1 MKKQANGPIDVDA
14 SNRAIWDRH
23 HAAAVGNFLMSA
35 AAGAGGMGLFHMLRR
50 AKKKLETQ
58 FPAKKVDY
66 DAIASAPYLPP
77 GEPEKLA
84 EEIGPLSLA
93 QKALFYGMPAA
104 GAGIGAYLNARR
116 TKGNKLRAAL
126 SGAAMGGGLGLAGGL
141 ATTNFGKLV
150 REAPFSPPPPQ
161 TDSYGLNEG
170 LFGLTPR
177 GAAIP
182 AGLFAGGYLAHKVL
196 DDHDEKKKEQANVN
210 AIQNARQEY
219 FDALIADEK
228 AAEAL
233 DAAFEKISGWGDW
246 AIPTEAFT
254 GRQQSAPTTGGGIDL
269 KQNEGIMNKPF
280 DLVSLGVALTTLAS
294 LGAAGVGGTYMYNK
308 TKSKSDAKQLARA
321 RIARERLSSLP
332 GAWID
337 PREVANVKSLASG
350 NQPAA
355 GV

>member
-1 MKKQANGPIDVDA
+1 MKKQANGPVDVDA

-50 AKKKLETQ
+50 TKKKLETQ
-58 FPAKKVDY
+58 FPSQKVDY

-77 GEPEKLA
+77 AEPEKLA

-104 GAGIGAYLNARR
+104 GAGIGAYLNARN

-161 TDSYGLNEG
+161 TESYGLDEG
-170 LFGLTPR
+170 LFGVTPR
-177 GAAIP
+177 WAAVP
-182 AGLFAGGYLAHKVL
+182 AGLAAGGYLAHKMM
-196 DDHDEKKKEQANVN
+196 DGHDEKKKEQTNVN

-219 FDALIADEK
+219 FDALLADEK
-228 AAEAL
+228 AAAAL
-233 DAAFEKISGWGDW
+233 DSAFEKLSNGNGWGFDTSAW
-246 AIPTEAFT
+246 T
-254 GRQQSAPTTGGGIDL
+254 GPQNNSGAGGINL
-269 KQNEGIMNKPF
+269 KQNEGVTNAPF
-280 DLVSLGVALTTLAS
+280 DMVSLGVALTALAS
-294 LGAAGVGGTYMYNK
+294 MGAAGVGGTYMYNK
-308 TKSKSDAKQLARA
+308 TKDKSDSKQLARA
-321 RIARERLSSLP
+321 RLARERVNSLP

-337 PREVANVKSLASG
+337 PREVANVKMLATG
-350 NQPAA
+350 NQQAA